1 MANVFEKQMQKQKS
15 DMDAWKSENNAFKDM
30 EKALSSIGRS
40 IQDIELCIK
49 GKIVNKEEVFEELRN
64 LIKYNSGDVSSDF
77 ALIGKGFSIV
87 KTSGISDMK
96 VR

>member
-1 MANVFEKQMQKQKS
+1 MANVFEKQMQKQNS

-30 EKALSSIGRS
+30 ENALSSIGRS

>member
-1 MANVFEKQMQKQKS
+1 MANIFEKQMQKQKS

-30 EKALSSIGRS
+30 ENALSSIGRS